1 MFQGAFAWSDSV
13 KQPWRNSPLCA
24 AISTGIL
31 PVCRWRERYD
41 EALRARVLADLAAR
55 SDAAGIIATAP
66 AAAAA
71 KDSPIIAAAKKAAS
85 DAKR

>member
-1 MFQGAFAWSDSV
+1 M
-13 KQPWRNSPLCA
+13 PLSETVRA
-24 AISTGIL
+24 YVDGLALLRDGLRRVTIS
-31 PVCRWRERYD
+31 RQSME
-41 EALRARVLADLAAR
+41 ADLAAR

-71 KDSPIIAAAKKAAS
+71 KDSPIIVAAKKAAT

>member
-1 MFQGAFAWSDSV
+1 MTAPTMPPKDDDELLARYHEASALD
-13 KQPWRNSPLCA
+13 A
-24 AISTGIL
+24 AV
-31 PVCRWRERYD
+31 PP

-71 KDSPIIAAAKKAAS
+71 KDSPIIAAARKAAT